1 MRDGDLRKRRS
12 VTSDLVVRASL
23 LILVLV
29 VNVEEGSLGLNPSCG
44 QQRWLVNRFD
54 KV

>member
-29 VNVEEGSLGLNPSCG
+29 VNVEGSLGLNPSCG